1 MTTITN
7 KIHLEPITI
16 ERSVTDS
23 PLFQI
28 NGRLEQ
34 LDWRKN
40 QHHFF
45 RFLEELPRI
54 LRRDI
59 PENVFNEVILH
70 YQTLN
75 NLLLESHLHDE
86 SFNNGN
92 MLTYFLALLEH
103 HTTLHG
109 REIQVKNL
117 RRIFRLWGIDDNFHF
132 YLRRISHARERL
144 AAAELLK
151 FDPQKTLDELQKKI
165 NHLIDYLTL
174 KLPVKNDDLEK
185 IRERVTTLLHKRV
198 IPYASIQDAGL
209 TMIVASFPEYLEI
222 PALKLYFLLNLR
234 EELKVDLNALRKRV
248 QRYRRR
254 LKEKNL

>member
-7 KIHLEPITI
+7 KIHLEPLAI
-16 ERSVTDS
+16 ERSVTDT
-23 PLFQI
+23 PLFLI
-28 NGRLEQ
+28 NGKLRR

-45 RFLEELPRI
+45 RFLEELPKI
-54 LRRDI
+54 LRRDV
-59 PENVFNEVILH
+59 PENVYNEVILH
-70 YQTLN
+70 YQNLN

-92 MLTYFLALLEH
+92 MLTYFLAILEH

-109 REIQVKNL
+109 REIQFKNL
-117 RRIFRLWGIDDNFHF
+117 RRIFRLWGIDDNFTF
-132 YLRRISHARERL
+132 YLRRISQARERL
-144 AAAELLK
+144 ETAELLK
-151 FDPQKTLDELQKKI
+151 FDPLNTLDELQKKI
-165 NHLIDYLTL
+165 NHLIDYLTQ
-174 KLPVKNDDLEK
+174 KLPVKNDDLER
-185 IRERVTTLLHKRV
+185 IRERVTRLIDKRI

-248 QRYRRR
+248 LRYRER
-254 LKEKNL
+254 LGKHNL

>member
-7 KIHLEPITI
+7 KIQLEPLTI
-16 ERSVTDS
+16 ERSVTDT
-23 PLFQI
+23 PLFLI
-28 NGRLEQ
+28 NGKLAR

-45 RFLEELPRI
+45 RFLEELPKI
-54 LRRDI
+54 LRRDV
-59 PENVFNEVILH
+59 PENVFDEVILH
-70 YQTLN
+70 YQNLN

-109 REIQVKNL
+109 REIRVKNL
-117 RRIFRLWGIDDNFHF
+117 RRIFRLWGIDDNFTL
-132 YLRRISHARERL
+132 YLRRISQARKRL
-144 AAAELLK
+144 ETAELLK
-151 FDPQKTLDELQKKI
+151 FDPQTTLDELLKKI

-174 KLPVKNDDLEK
+174 KLPVKKNDLEK
-185 IRERVTTLLHKRV
+185 IRERVTTLLDKRI
-198 IPYASIQDAGL
+198 IPYASIQDAAL

-222 PALKLYFLLNLR
+222 PALKLYFLLNLKQ
-234 EELKVDLNALRKRV
+234 ELKVDLNALRKKV
-248 QRYRRR
+248 QRYRDR
-254 LKEKNL
+254 LDKKNL

>member
-16 ERSVTDS
+16 ERSVTDT
-23 PLFQI
+23 PLFLI
-28 NGRLEQ
+28 NGRLER

-45 RFLEELPRI
+45 RFLEELPKI
-54 LRRDI
+54 LRRDV
-59 PENVFNEVILH
+59 PENVFNEVMLH
-70 YQTLN
+70 YQNLN

-92 MLTYFLALLEH
+92 MLTYFLALLEY

-109 REIQVKNL
+109 REIQFKNL
-117 RRIFRLWGIDDNFHF
+117 RRIFRLWGIDDNFTF
-132 YLRRISHARERL
+132 YLRRITQARERL
-144 AAAELLK
+144 ETAELLK
-151 FDPQKTLDELQKKI
+151 FDPLSSLDELQKKI
-165 NHLIDYLTL
+165 NHLIDYLSL
-174 KLPVKNDDLEK
+174 KLPIKNDDLER
-185 IRERVTTLLHKRV
+185 IRERVTKLLDKRI

-248 QRYRRR
+248 QRYRVR

>member
-1 MTTITN
+1 M
-7 KIHLEPITI
+7 HLEPLAI
-16 ERSVTDS
+16 ERSVTDT
-23 PLFQI
+23 PLFLI
-28 NGRLEQ
+28 NGKLRR

-45 RFLEELPRI
+45 RFLEELPKI
-54 LRRDI
+54 LKRDV

-70 YQTLN
+70 YQNLN

-109 REIQVKNL
+109 REIQFKNL
-117 RRIFRLWGIDDNFHF
+117 RRIFRLWGIDDNFTF
-132 YLRRISHARERL
+132 YLRRISQARERL
-144 AAAELLK
+144 ETAELLK
-151 FDPQKTLDELQKKI
+151 FDPHSTLDELQKKI
-165 NHLIDYLTL
+165 NHLIDYLSL
-174 KLPVKNDDLEK
+174 KLPVKNDDLER
-185 IRERVTTLLHKRV
+185 IRERVTQLLDKRI
-198 IPYASIQDAGL
+198 IPYASIQNAGL

-222 PALKLYFLLNLR
+222 PALKLYFLLNFR

-248 QRYRRR
+248 QRYRER
-254 LKEKNL
+254 LKKNNL

>member
-23 PLFQI
+23 PLFLI
-28 NGRLEQ
+28 NGKLER

-45 RFLEELPRI
+45 RFLEELPKI
-54 LRRDI
+54 LRREV

-70 YQTLN
+70 YQNLN

-109 REIQVKNL
+109 REIKVKNL
-117 RRIFRLWGIDDNFHF
+117 RRIFRLWGVDSNFTF
-132 YLRRISHARERL
+132 YLRRISQARERL
-144 AAAELLK
+144 EKAELLK
-151 FDPQKTLDELQKKI
+151 FDPLHTIDELQKKT

-174 KLPVKNDDLEK
+174 KLPIRSDDLER
-185 IRERVTTLLHKRV
+185 IRERVAKLIDKRI

-209 TMIVASFPEYLEI
+209 TMIVASFPEHLEI
-222 PALKLYFLLNLR
+222 PALKFYFLLNFK
-234 EELKVDLNALRKRV
+234 EELNVDLNALRKRV
-248 QRYRRR
+248 LRYIRR
-254 LKEKNL
+254 LQEKNL

>member
-16 ERSVTDS
+16 ERSVTDT
-23 PLFQI
+23 PLFLI
-28 NGRLEQ
+28 NGKLER

-40 QHHFF
+40 QTHFF

-54 LRRDI
+54 LRRDV

-70 YQTLN
+70 YQNLN

-109 REIQVKNL
+109 REIQIKNL
-117 RRIFRLWGIDDNFHF
+117 RRILRLWGIDDNFTF
-132 YLRRISHARERL
+132 YLRRISQARERL
-144 AAAELLK
+144 ETAELLK
-151 FDPQKTLDELQKKI
+151 FDPFTTLDELRKKI
-165 NHLIDYLTL
+165 DKLIDYLTL

-185 IRERVTTLLHKRV
+185 IRERVTQLIDKRI

-222 PALKLYFLLNLR
+222 PAIKLYFLLNLR

-248 QRYRRR
+248 QRYRKR
-254 LKEKNL
+254 LKAKNL

>member
-7 KIHLEPITI
+7 KIHLEPLTI
-16 ERSVTDS
+16 ERSVIET
-23 PLFQI
+23 PLFLI
-28 NGRLEQ
+28 NGKLRR

-45 RFLEELPRI
+45 RFLEELPKI
-54 LRRDI
+54 LRRDV

-70 YQTLN
+70 YQNLN

-92 MLTYFLALLEH
+92 MLIYFLALLEH

-109 REIQVKNL
+109 REIQFKNL
-117 RRIFRLWGIDDNFHF
+117 RRIFRLWGIDDNFTF
-132 YLRRISHARERL
+132 YLRRIAQARERL
-144 AAAELLK
+144 ETAELLK
-151 FDPQKTLDELQKKI
+151 FDPLSTLDDIQKKI
-165 NHLIDYLTL
+165 NHLIDYLSL
-174 KLPVKNDDLEK
+174 KLPVKNDDLER
-185 IRERVTTLLHKRV
+185 IRERVTKLLDKRI

-234 EELKVDLNALRKRV
+234 KEFKVDLNALRKRV
-248 QRYRRR
+248 QRYRER